1 MNFTNKVYEKCKLIP
16 KGKVSTY
23 KQIALSL
30 NSKAYQ
36 AIGKVL
42 SKNKSKNIPCHR
54 VICSNGKIGG
64 FRGSKNNK
72 DKKILL
78 EKEGILVF
86 DNKINLKEFLYKI

>member
-1 MNFTNKVYEKCKLIP
+1 MNFTDKVYEKCKLIP

-36 AIGKVL
+36 AIGKAL
-42 SKNKSKNIPCHR
+42 SKNKNKDVPCHR
-54 VICSNGKIGG
+54 VICNNGEIGG
-64 FRGSKNNK
+64 FRGSIDNE

-78 EKEGILVF
+78 EKEGILIF
-86 DNKINLKEFLYKI
+86 NNKINLKEFLYKI